1 MSAPSCPCITVGR
14 AAAGIGDDGSAELP
28 QQLRHGDGDQLEG
41 ARVAIEGALEG
52 SGDGEEDMGEQ
63 GDGGPGVPGGPGG
76 DLPGVQARDLPQRLL
91 SECLS
96 SQTGMMT
103 AAAPAS
109 PHVRPSVTSVLGTRD
124 APPYASA
131 ATCRKSVKVTIYNC
145 RILMD
150 ITVPFLNESPP
161 GSAASRSLTGR
172 ASRARD
178 IPWPLPWPAAWRAT
192 GRGYHK

>member
-145 RILMD
+145 RNCIAGSASLV
-150 ITVPFLNESPP
+150 TAAPAPARASA
-161 GSAASRSLTGR
+161 SAASCDSVTR
-172 ASRARD
+172 A
-178 IPWPLPWPAAWRAT
+178 LPIWLSSQCSCCAACASS
-192 GRGYHK
+192 